1 MSGADLSDAEGRF
14 ESGARMIRTSL
25 DGADLSGVDFTNA
38 RITEEQLREAE
49 SLEGATM
56 PDGRKYEDWLK
67 DKEGRMK
74 TDGNFLSLFP
84 ALERAL
90 DLNGKGPLI
99 LLTH

>member
-1 MSGADLSDAEGRF
+1 MRNRSSRLFGGTVCTRHAIRVNHTEIRCEDRF

-25 DGADLSGVDFTNA
+25 DGADLSRVDLTNA

-74 TDGNFLSLFP
+74 TDGN
-84 ALERAL
+84 
-90 DLNGKGPLI
+90 
-99 LLTH
+99 